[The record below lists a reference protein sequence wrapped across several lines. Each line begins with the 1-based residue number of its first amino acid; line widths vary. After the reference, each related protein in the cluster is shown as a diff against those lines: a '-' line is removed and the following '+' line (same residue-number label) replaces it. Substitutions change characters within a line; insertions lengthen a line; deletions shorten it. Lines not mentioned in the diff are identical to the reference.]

1 MSSLPRVLTV
11 DPTGTITQIVR
22 GAIDLADRLV
32 IHVDAPGGD
41 EAIEEVK
48 RGGYNLVVTAWEPDD
63 SMKGWELAAHLK
75 RVSEETAVIILA
87 EGSDP
92 EMDEETQE
100 NSPFLYMQRPLEPHQ
115 FIRVMNAALDGKDIF
130 EAKNTPAGGGGGS
143 SDADLGP
150 VPDIDLNY
158 AQNLIGSLL
167 TDLGAMSII
176 LINRI
181 GAVIQEHGA
190 TSYLDQAKLGN
201 ALIPMV
207 TTNMEVKDIV
217 GGNASALQFFDGDE
231 HDIYVLSVGLHY
243 FMCVVFDGENG
254 SRQFG
259 AVNRYGRRAAEDL
272 IALLGPAAWMI
283 QKPEPTERRKPKPK
297 PRVEEQE
304 DHIELAR
311 AEGLAAAEAVEE
323 EAVPVAE
330 STLPQLEAIDDS
342 EFDLDALFG
351 SDVAGEGDELFD
363 LNRIEEIA
371 KENDQSGTLDW
382 DQAMGLGLIGND

>member
-22 GAIDLADRLV
+22 GAIDLTDRLV
-32 IHVDAPGGD
+32 IHVNAPGGE
-41 EAIEEVK
+41 EAIAEVQ
-48 RGGYNLVVTAWEPDD
+48 RGGYNLVVTAWEPDET
-63 SMKGWELAAHLK
+63 MKGWELAAHLK

-130 EAKNTPAGGGGGS
+130 EAKHIPAGGGGATP
-143 SDADLGP
+143 DDLGP
-150 VPDIDLNY
+150 VPAMDLNY

-167 TDLGAMSII
+167 TDLGALSI
-176 LINRI
+176 LLVNRA
-181 GAVIQEHGA
+181 GEVIQEHGA
-190 TSYLDQAKLGN
+190 SSHLDQLRLAN
-201 ALIPMV
+201 ALIPLV

-231 HDIYVLSVGLHY
+231 HDIYVLSVGLHH

-283 QKPEPTERRKPKPK
+283 QKPEPADRRKPKAK
-297 PRVEEQE
+297 PQAEQQE

-311 AEGLAAAEAVEE
+311 AEGLSAEEAAAEE

-342 EFDLDALFG
+342 EFDPDALFNMDL
-351 SDVAGEGDELFD
+351 SGEDDLFD